1 MIYIATP
8 IPKEVDRDEH
18 YEHPL
23 FTIYAQYFARS
34 GNRTRDPLPGSRTY
48 DHSANEADNTH
59 NVLDALYQSE
69 SLVDASVGAAAI
81 FSNSAIDLNGVCYLN
96 DKMNTQVKQEAGDFL
111 ETELVD
117 VSRSAPDI
125 KAAAAVSAQAEV
137 LERPLSPDAD
147 GLKRRSESE
156 PNLVKAEEHYEE
168 TT

>member
-1 MIYIATP
+1 
-8 IPKEVDRDEH
+8 
-18 YEHPL
+18 
-23 FTIYAQYFARS
+23 
-34 GNRTRDPLPGSRTY
+34 
-48 DHSANEADNTH
+48 
-59 NVLDALYQSE
+59 
-69 SLVDASVGAAAI
+69 
-81 FSNSAIDLNGVCYLN
+81 
-96 DKMNTQVKQEAGDFL
+96 MNTQVKQEGGDFL
-111 ETELVD
+111 ETELVNFVFLLHCPEVD